1 MDGLWGKTDLGDS
14 GLSSWSQR
22 DARVRH
28 HVGWTV
34 RGEGMDPVEVL
45 CRARSQFNRGCSC
58 GCGYVVVVV
67 VVVVMLWLWLWLWFR
82 VEGMGRGCFLS
93 GGDIYFFGW
102 RDNKRLDRIWA
113 CLHAQITT
121 LGMLQVPHSA

>member
-1 MDGLWGKTDLGDS
+1 MWMGCGVRPTLATLACPAGVKGTRGFDIMWVGRFGEKVWIRS
-14 GLSSWSQR
+14 RSF
-22 DARVRH
+22 AERVRSSI
-28 HVGWTV
+28 
-34 RGEGMDPVEVL
+34 
-45 CRARSQFNRGCSC
+45 A
-58 GCGYVVVVV
+58 VVV